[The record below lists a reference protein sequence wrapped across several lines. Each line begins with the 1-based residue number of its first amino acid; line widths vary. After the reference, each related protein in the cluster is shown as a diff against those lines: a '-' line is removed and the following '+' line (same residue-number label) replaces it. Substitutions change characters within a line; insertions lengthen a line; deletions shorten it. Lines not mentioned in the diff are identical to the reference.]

1 MFPILDENNSIISP
15 YNSWNDIKYPSSY
28 TDYDDLRDILSMNSV
43 NLFNE
48 NELLFTNISTLD
60 VLNDSNIQQNDVI
73 EPIDG
78 KYSIKK
84 IQQILLYCKN
94 PHLND
99 IIEKIKREQIEKDK
113 EQQFLKLMNIGP
125 IKLRKQEK
133 WENKAAKNKNIFGK
147 CRKRKID
154 LSIRAH
160 NKFSYDNIIKKNKAI
175 LFNNLIAFCNNIL
188 ESENINVKLKKIN
201 YKYVNKLDK
210 KNELE
215 LFEMTIKQVIS
226 KEISSKY
233 TSLNPDYNK
242 EKIAQILEE
251 RKDNEFLKSLFKMP
265 YRQWIDIFIL
275 KLNNINYKNDK
286 SLVGLD
292 AENFKKI
299 EENMPKI
306 SEVLIN
312 INSKYDIKYLHSF
325 LSCLYNYEQWFLIK
339 RNRRGNKS

>member
-28 TDYDDLRDILSMNSV
+28 TVYDDLRDILSMNSV
-43 NLFNE
+43 NLFDE
-48 NELLFTNISTLD
+48 NELFFTNISTLD

-99 IIEKIKREQIEKDK
+99 IIEIIKREQIEKDK
-113 EQQFLKLMNIGP
+113 EQQFLKLMNISP
-125 IKLRKQEK
+125 NKLRKQGK
-133 WENKAAKNKNIFGK
+133 RENKIKKNKNIFGK
-147 CRKRKID
+147 GRKRKID

-160 NKFSYDNIIKKNKAI
+160 NKFSYDNIIKQIKGI

-215 LFEMTIKQVIS
+215 LFEMTIKQIIS

-233 TSLNPDYNK
+233 TNFNPDYNK
-242 EKIAQILEE
+242 EIIAQILEE
-251 RKDNEFLKSLFKMP
+251 RKDNEFLNSLFKMP

-286 SLVGLD
+286 SLVEFD
-292 AENFKKI
+292 EENFKKI

-306 SEVLIN
+306 NKVLIN
-312 INSKYDIKYLHSF
+312 IHSKYNIKYLHDF
-325 LSCLYNYEQWFLIK
+325 LSCLYNYENYFVIK
-339 RNRRGNKS
+339 RDRRENKA

>member
-43 NLFNE
+43 NLFDE

-113 EQQFLKLMNIGP
+113 EQQFLKLMNKSP
-125 IKLRKQEK
+125 IKLRKQGKREK
-133 WENKAAKNKNIFGK
+133 KITKNKNIFGK
-147 CRKRKID
+147 GRKRKID

-160 NKFSYDNIIKKNKAI
+160 NKFSYDNIIKQIKAI

-215 LFEMTIKQVIS
+215 LFEMTIKQIIS
-226 KEISSKY
+226 QEISSKY
-233 TSLNPDYNK
+233 TNFKPDYNK
-242 EKIAQILEE
+242 EIIAQILEE
-251 RKDNEFLKSLFKMP
+251 RKDNEFLNSLFEMP

-286 SLVGLD
+286 SLVGFD
-292 AENFKKI
+292 EENFKKI
-299 EENMPKI
+299 EENIPKI
-306 SEVLIN
+306 SEVLFN